1 MISTLRLRATFP
13 FTSTAVNWWT
23 FCFVCEPNRGI
34 IGVFLLFFVC
44 LFVCLF
50 FMKMD
55 SIHRSRIEKKT

>member
-34 IGVFLLFFVC
+34 IGVFLLFVC
-44 LFVCLF
+44 LFVF
-50 FMKMD
+50 YEDGFHP
-55 SIHRSRIEKKT
+55 S